1 MCDATQ
7 KRRVA
12 ITVDVEAHPIRA
24 AKDHVNRLIWGRLN
38 GREAGIQTMM
48 DIADRHGV
56 PLTFFLDY
64 PEAELYGE
72 DLLDVGR
79 EIHRRGHDLEPH
91 CHAEYLMKRLFGL
104 DDELAI
110 RLPKATYAQSEKII
124 SYLREKH
131 AAVTGQN
138 PLAYRSGAYLI
149 GPEYLKALHD
159 GGIRLDA
166 SYNPLFAENPFPWG
180 LRGPFLWQNGLW
192 EIPIP
197 SIPYFYKH
205 NHLVPW
211 NFNHAG
217 FLRCSPKDF
226 LQKHKDF
233 LDTWFRR
240 NGDAAVATLVLHS
253 WSFWKIDPQGYLTC
267 PADENITRF
276 EELITT
282 LKADYEFVALG
293 ELAKT
298 PPPEDSLET
307 VNFSEQTGY
316 CPVCYEPVS
325 HFQTYNSEVKRRCP
339 FCGSVE
345 RQRTLVDLL
354 YAGAFGPKLFH
365 QRDILHIAPGRAE
378 KLLLRRMYQPRITT
392 LNILPGCD
400 MRADIQHMPE
410 LADNTFDIVLA
421 CGVFRH
427 VKNLDAALKEIARV
441 LRPGGLLLCTDGLE
455 NADYGREI
463 TDEAEQISWYGK
475 EKLDAYGIGDF
486 RRFGRKDWEE
496 AFKPYF
502 STRIFKVDD
511 KATGSPA
518 WWLAAA
524 PRKDGSDTFT
534 AAILRAN
541 AGRILHDAQADPICD
556 FIPDFSTWQCFRAQI
571 AVRVQGTPRLEQL
584 KQVIFAL
591 QFLPLDNN
599 SPTKLDPPD
608 FLADYPATVHPFV
621 AQSWLHLLRDIF
633 VDPMAGDN
641 ESLDHII
648 CEIERWLAAYGFYA
662 SSSTMTSHTRWMVWH
677 DTATASRLVI
687 MAYALLRA
695 ADLPAYDDARYEHL
709 FRAMLDHFFLLCA
722 DHFFIKTYN
731 HGLLQILGLLAF
743 AKAWPSCHG
752 TQAVQAFAQ
761 ERLQNLL
768 ERLISPEGI
777 VREHSTEYH
786 AVILPLL
793 IQINR
798 FFTEKTSRQFV
809 QTHITAIRSTFV
821 HFLRPDGSLAP
832 FGDTPPGISPTIREE
847 AARARASSA
856 KLSGLTLFPQSGY
869 AFLHSCPR
877 DACPEN
883 ASWLALQGAFHS
895 LTHKH
900 CDDLACTWSEGK
912 QNILVDSGQQYGVEG
927 KLYSGPLWEKGFYY
941 SVPNRVYSE
950 SVHAHNCVEING
962 ETYSRKI
969 PPYGALPLSGRQL
982 SETCW
987 LLKGEW
993 QRPDGFRQV
1002 RRLVFSPARWL
1013 LILDELEPLPA
1024 HMPGATRF
1032 SQWFHLDASLNLRS
1046 CEQDSACAIL
1056 PDKRNLYCQSLG
1068 QGELSWHKGE
1078 FAPRLQGW
1086 QATENIYQLEPA
1098 WTLGVHQNGS
1108 RASFC
1113 TLFSLI
1119 GPCTTMEKH
1128 GSDYTLYFG
1137 SGAMDTFS
1145 LNFMQNVR
1153 K

>member
-1 MCDATQ
+1 MSDTPQ
-7 KRRVA
+7 KHRVA

-24 AKDHVNRLIWGRLN
+24 AEDHVNRLIWGRQN
-38 GREAGIQTMM
+38 GREAGIRTMM

-79 EIHRRGHDLEPH
+79 EILRRGHDLEPH
-91 CHAEYLMKRLFGL
+91 CHVEYLMERLFGL
-104 DDELAI
+104 DDEWAI

-166 SYNPLFAENPFPWG
+166 SYHPLFAENPFPWG

-197 SIPYFYKH
+197 SIPYFYRH

-217 FLRCSPKDF
+217 FLGCSQKDF

-240 NGDAAVATLVLHS
+240 NGDTAVATLIMHS
-253 WSFWKIDPQGYLTC
+253 WSFWKIDPRGYFTC

-276 EELITT
+276 EELIAM
-282 LKADYEFVALG
+282 LKGDYEFVALG
-293 ELAKT
+293 ELAKA
-298 PPPEDSLET
+298 PPPKDSLET

-325 HFQTYNSEVKRRCP
+325 HFRDYNAPKRQCA
-339 FCGSVE
+339 FCRSVE
-345 RQRTLVDLL
+345 RQRTLVDLV
-354 YAGAFGPKLFH
+354 YTGAFGPQFFFSKKV
-365 QRDILHIAPGRAE
+365 LHIAPGWPE
-378 KLLLRRMYQPRITT
+378 KLLLRRMSQCDTTT

-400 MRADIQHMPE
+400 MQADIQHMPE
-410 LADNTFDIVLA
+410 VADNTFDIVLA
-421 CGVFRH
+421 SEVFRH

-441 LRPGGLLLCTDGLE
+441 LRPGGLLLCFDCLE
-455 NADYGREI
+455 NADYGHEI

-502 STRIFKVDD
+502 YTRIFKADD

-524 PRKDGSDTFT
+524 PRKGGSDTFT
-534 AAILRAN
+534 AAILRSN
-541 AGRILHDAQADPICD
+541 AGRILHDAQTNPVCD
-556 FIPDFSTWQCFRAQI
+556 FIPDFSTWQRFRAQI
-571 AVRVQGTPRLEQL
+571 AARGQGTSRLEQL
-584 KQVIFAL
+584 KKAIFAL
-591 QFLPLDNN
+591 QFLPLDE
-599 SPTKLDPPD
+599 SLPTKLDSPD
-608 FLADYPATVHPFV
+608 FLADYPSTVHPFV
-621 AQSWLHLLRDIF
+621 AQSWFHLLRDVF
-633 VDPMAGDN
+633 VDPMSGDT

-648 CEIERWLAAYGFYA
+648 CEIDRWLAAYGFYA

-695 ADLPAYDDARYEHL
+695 ADLPAYDDARYERL
-709 FRAMLDHFFLLCA
+709 FRAMLDHYLLLCA
-722 DHFFIKTYN
+722 DHFFTRHYN
-731 HGLLQILGLLAF
+731 HGLLQLLGLLAF
-743 AKAWPSCHG
+743 SCAWPCCGG
-752 TQAVQAFAQ
+752 TAAVQAFAL

-768 ERLISPEGI
+768 ERMSSPEGI

-786 AVILPLL
+786 AVILPWL
-793 IQINR
+793 IQINH
-798 FFTEKTSRQFV
+798 FFTKKSSRQFL

-821 HFLRPDGSLAP
+821 HFIRPDGSLAP
-832 FGDTPPGISPTIREE
+832 FGDTPPNISPIIREE
-847 AARARASSA
+847 AAHARASSA

-869 AFLHSCPR
+869 AFLRIRPR
-877 DACPEN
+877 KAPPEN

-912 QNILVDSGQQYGVEG
+912 QNILVDSGQQYGFEG
-927 KLYSGPLWEKGFYY
+927 MLYSGPLWEKGFYY

-962 ETYSRKI
+962 ETYSRRI
-969 PPYGALPLSGRQL
+969 PPYGALPLYGRQL

-993 QRPDGFRQV
+993 QRPEGFRQV

-1013 LILDELEPLPA
+1013 LIMDELDPLPA
-1024 HMPGATRF
+1024 HTPGETRF
-1032 SQWFHLDASLNLRS
+1032 SQWFHLDASLNLLS

-1056 PDKRNLYCQSLG
+1056 PDKRGLYCQSLDH
-1068 QGELSWHKGE
+1068 GELSCHKGE
-1078 FAPRLQGW
+1078 FTPRLQGW

-1098 WTLGVHQNGS
+1098 WALGVHQSGS
-1108 RASFC
+1108 RASFR

-1119 GPCTTMEKH
+1119 GPCEEIKSH
-1128 GSDYTLYFG
+1128 DGSCELRFAD
-1137 SGAMDTFS
+1137 GAVDGFS
-1145 LNFMQNVR
+1145 LTERQ
-1153 K
+1153 KDEQ